1 MHTTFQSLGQEEPVE
16 KEMATSPVSLPG
28 ESHGQRSLVGYS
40 QWGPKESDT
49 TERLTHT
56 HTTFHWI
63 KFQLCYYS
71 VQEHEVTRPLS
82 YQYVALILGIY
93 NVVFLFN

>member
-1 MHTTFQSLGQEEPVE
+1 MHTTFQSLGEEEPLE

-63 KFQLCYYS
+63 KFKLCYYS
-71 VQEHEVTRPLS
+71 VQEYEVARPFS